1 MQRHPALVIGAFAV
15 GLIAQPAM
23 ADGDFS
29 FDYRVEPA
37 SADKLS
43 IDTCAEITK
52 RTTQTP
58 GYVQSVNRE
67 AGKLVTITGG
77 PSAGGSAFIVHCIA
91 SDDKTVYVVQA
102 LDYRGRKAE
111 AAAFAD
117 KIRDAL
123 KAGE

>member
-1 MQRHPALVIGAFAV
+1 MSQL
-15 GLIAQPAM
+15 AQPASA
-23 ADGDFS
+23 ADDFT
-29 FDYRVEPA
+29 FDYRIERA
-37 SADKLS
+37 SAAKLS

-52 RTTQTP
+52 RTTQAP

-77 PSAGGSAFIVHCIA
+77 PAAGGSAFIVHCIA

-102 LDYRGRKAE
+102 LDYRGRKTE